1 MSEREKIQSSRS
13 PKAIGPYS
21 QGIKA
26 NGFVFTS
33 GILPLDVESG
43 EVVPGGI
50 EAETR
55 KTIENL
61 KAVLEEGGASL
72 ETVVKTTVFMTN
84 MGDFTEMNRV
94 YDEYFGKALPA
105 RATVEVGALA
115 KGAQVEIEAVALV

>member
-1 MSEREKIQSSRS
+1 MIEREKIQSGGS

-33 GILPLDVESG
+33 GILPLDIESG

-84 MGDFTEMNRV
+84 MGDFAEMNRV

-115 KGAQVEIEAVALV
+115 KGAQVEIEAVALT

>member
-1 MSEREKIQSSRS
+1 MIERTTIESDGS

-33 GILPLDVESG
+33 GILPLDAKSG
-43 EVVPGGI
+43 NVVPGGI

-55 KTIENL
+55 RTIENL
-61 KAVLEEGGASL
+61 IAVLEEGGASL
-72 ETVVKTTVFMTN
+72 ETVVKTTVFMTD
-84 MGDFTEMNRV
+84 MGDFAEMNSV
-94 YDEYFGKALPA
+94 YGEYFGQDPPA

-115 KGAQVEIEAVALV
+115 KGARVEIEAVALT

>member
-1 MSEREKIQSSRS
+1 MIEREKIQSGGS

-84 MGDFTEMNRV
+84 MGDFAEMNRV

-115 KGAQVEIEAVALV
+115 KGAQVEIEAVALT